1 MTSSDSRRQAG
12 WGPFQ
17 YLKQERSWLQLEGIS
32 WVWCH
37 LGSCWLRFQAEPT
50 GLANGL
56 EGDSERKKVA
66 GDATKVSK
74 RQLATISIDNVQFY
88 LLLFT

>member
-1 MTSSDSRRQAG
+1 MG
-12 WGPFQ
+12 W
-17 YLKQERSWLQLEGIS
+17 KER
-32 WVWCH
+32 V
-37 LGSCWLRFQAEPT
+37 
-50 GLANGL
+50 
-56 EGDSERKKVA
+56 SERKKVT